1 MGVIKKKTA
10 VRGTEGGTKYI
21 CEICSVDI
29 TATVR
34 IHCVDPACKDYDLC
48 VTCFSNGEK
57 SHQHKPE
64 SHCYQV
70 VEQHS
75 VPIFTDD
82 WGADEESLLLEGAET
97 YGLGSWA
104 DIADHI
110 GGYREKDE
118 VRDHYINTYIKS
130 SNFPL
135 PEHASPADR
144 RLAEEWPREKFQAR
158 KKRRIEERREA
169 ARDAPPAPPKK
180 KPTSSVPACHEVQ
193 GYMPGRLEFEVEH
206 LNDAE
211 EAVQHMQFEAGE
223 GIPSASGELDPE
235 TVLKMTVMDMYN
247 SKLDARVERKRFIF
261 EQELLEYRRNTAFE
275 RKKTKEERDLYNKLK
290 PFARVMG
297 KQDFDTF
304 SQDLEKELNLRVA
317 ISQLQEWRSLK
328 IADCQTGQRYENEK
342 AMRAARIAASNNY
355 ERFATNSRPPK
366 DVKNQIE
373 TNSSVTAL
381 TSGELPFR
389 ISETQP
395 GNDHTKERTPLADGN
410 ANANAANT
418 PVSAQQRPKF
428 TPTPLP
434 HNNSGPLKLT
444 NENSPD
450 LHLLTEDERELCSQL
465 RIRPKPYIAIKDSI
479 IREAVKHGGS
489 IKKKAAKEISR
500 IDKDKGGRLF
510 DFFVYS
516 GWIAKA

>member
-10 VRGTEGGTKYI
+10 IRGTEGGTKYI
-21 CEICSVDI
+21 CDFCSVDI
-29 TATVR
+29 TATVGLRALVPSFRLHRLLTSHFALQVR

-64 SHCYQV
+64 SHCFQV

-82 WGADEESLLLEGAET
+82 WGADEEALLLEGAET

-118 VRDHYINTYIKS
+118 VRDHYINTYINS
-130 SNFPL
+130 SQFPL

-158 KKRRIEERREA
+158 KKRRIEERKDA
-169 ARDAPPAPPKK
+169 AKDAPPAPPKK

-211 EAVQHMQFEAGE
+211 EAVQHMQFEVGE
-223 GIPSASGELDPE
+223 GIPLPSGELDPE

-261 EQELLEYRRNTAFE
+261 EHELLENRRNTAFE

-328 IADCQTGQRYENEK
+328 IADCQTGQKYENEK

-366 DVKNQIE
+366 DFKNQIE

-395 GNDHTKERTPLADGN
+395 ANEKTEKTPLADGSG
-410 ANANAANT
+410 NANAANN
-418 PVSAQQRPKF
+418 PLAAQQRPKF
-428 TPTPLP
+428 SMAPLP
-434 HNNSGPLKLT
+434 NNISGPLKLT

-450 LHLLTEDERELCSQL
+450 LAPTHRG
-465 RIRPKPYIAIKDSI
+465 RAG
-479 IREAVKHGGS
+479 AVQSVKNT
-489 IKKKAAKEISR
+489 AKTLHHHQGQYTS
-500 IDKDKGGRLF
+500 
-510 DFFVYS
+510 
-516 GWIAKA
+516 